1 MVPAD
6 WCRCHT
12 ALLGAARDEA
22 QVGLQPL
29 AAPAHRRVA
38 FHRFREER
46 LRLEPVAARQPL
58 QWLRSHLGL
67 RARQRQPQHHHVP
80 EPGSYA
86 LMRGGLGGLG
96 SLGVL
101 GFVARRRARTV
112 PRGQASGKPATAH
125 ELQVRRRRRASA
137 PTTPSPASINA

>member
-1 MVPAD
+1 MVLGD
-6 WCRCHT
+6 T
-12 ALLGAARDEA
+12 ASEA
-22 QVGLQPL
+22 NHWP
-29 AAPAHRRVA
+29 
-38 FHRFREER
+38 
-46 LRLEPVAARQPL
+46 RQPTDAL
-58 QWLRSHLGL
+58 PSTGFAKSDYAWNLWPRDSRFSGFAAISDFAPDNANLGTT
-67 RARQRQPQHHHVP
+67 AVP

-86 LMRGGLGGLG
+86 LMLGG
-96 SLGVL
+96 LGVL